1 MHRWPQRETTN
12 NSMQRQRKRRR
23 RKSQRHIDIY
33 RRGIIST
40 SLRRALEC
48 CLEPRI
54 SGGRRWSVP
63 TIADTTARLTGGR
76 VKQFSLRYWIN
87 GGHRAPAWFV
97 AVLRGELERQ
107 IRHRQE
113 ILARLAE
120 YRPQDRAPWRAKWRR
135 RRAPKCLLGLARS
148 ANDGKPGRRRCGAP
162 THRRRHRR
170 ATTGHRKTMAQ

>member
-1 MHRWPQRETTN
+1 
-12 NSMQRQRKRRR
+12 MQRQRKRRR

-40 SLRRALEC
+40 SLRALEC

-54 SGGRRWSVP
+54 NGGRRWSVP
-63 TIADTTARLTGGR
+63 TIAETTARLTGGR

-113 ILARLAE
+113 ILAQLAE
-120 YRPQDRAPWRAKWRR
+120 YKPQDRAAWRAKMAAKARAEMLAEVGAIGKRR
-135 RRAPKCLLGLARS
+135 KARQETLECAEEDARRALAQERQNAS
-148 ANDGKPGRRRCGAP
+148 K
-162 THRRRHRR
+162 
-170 ATTGHRKTMAQ
+170 